1 MRTESRPNLRFR
13 RTIPSTRDRHFLIPT
28 VNLAIII
35 NPAAE
40 YNPLPSF
47 TDLMQT

>member
-35 NPAAE
+35 NLSTE
-40 YNPLPSF
+40 HSPLPWF